1 MAGERAAFLF
11 LIIYQFIIFFLIKK
25 FLLYRI
31 IIFCST
37 IIFLVFFIS
46 SSEKVYERYIES
58 TLQSTGFKS
67 EKKFIFSEQHDSV
80 FRTAWKMFIDKPVVG
95 HGPKMYRVKCKDPK
109 FATGITP
116 CHNHPHN
123 FYMQLLAE
131 TGLVGFLSIFYIFI
145 HLSFLF
151 FKHTYSLIFFKKRIF
166 LDYKICLMSGVFITL
181 WPITTNG
188 NFFTNNLMIY
198 YGLQMGF
205 FFANKEGSQ
214 TQN

>member
-1 MAGERAAFLF
+1 MLVLFIFSTKTYVAGQNLLNRYTHSISYSMNLN
-11 LIIYQFIIFFLIKK
+11 FIFDKDQQSKNIDTQSQNLDNKEDNDQKISKVD
-25 FLLYRI
+25 RI
-31 IIFCST
+31 IIFT
-37 IIFLVFFIS
+37 AGH
-46 SSEKVYERYIES
+46 ES
-58 TLQSTGFKS
+58 LY
-67 EKKFIFSEQHDSV
+67 
-80 FRTAWKMFIDKPVVG
+80 RTAFNMFLDRPIIG
-95 HGPKMYRVKCKDPK
+95 QGPKMFRIKCKDPK

-151 FKHTYSLIFFKKRIF
+151 FKHAYSLIFFKKRIF

-198 YGLQMGF
+198 YGLQVGF
-205 FFANKEGSQ
+205 FFANKEESQ